1 MGDRAGSSPVT
12 RMYNELMETPES
24 LVYTRW
30 SGVLLFPLF
39 HFIHH
44 SSPIAENY
52 TTLYNFLGGDRLK
65 RQRKEIEIRLAK
77 EFDRLEAASRD
88 IKTPAAPPD
97 EFENILGEMKRRGIN
112 PRVRKELGDG
122 K

>member
-1 MGDRAGSSPVT
+1 M
-12 RMYNELMETPES
+12 
-24 LVYTRW
+24 
-30 SGVLLFPLF
+30 
-39 HFIHH
+39 
-44 SSPIAENY
+44 
-52 TTLYNFLGGDRLK
+52 K

-88 IKTPAAPPD
+88 IKTPAAPPV

>member
-1 MGDRAGSSPVT
+1 M
-12 RMYNELMETPES
+12 N
-24 LVYTRW
+24 
-30 SGVLLFPLF
+30 
-39 HFIHH
+39 
-44 SSPIAENY
+44 
-52 TTLYNFLGGDRLK
+52 LK
-65 RQRKEIEIRLAK
+65 KEKKLAQ

-97 EFENILGEMKRRGIN
+97 ELENILGEMKRRGIN